1 MLQFLAE
8 LAIYEVPRGFG
19 WAILKLVTL
28 GRYRG
33 SHPADCVT
41 EGVVGL
47 AGLAGLAWLTLVWL

>member
-19 WAILKLVTL
+19 WAILKVVTL

-33 SHPADCVT
+33 SYLVDCVT
-41 EGVVGL
+41 EG
-47 AGLAGLAWLTLVWL
+47 AEASEARRFTPAD